1 MMSKSEVKTM
11 AEVYTSGGAGVS
23 DSQEKVVD
31 VFGDEEEHEIKYKTL
46 SWQVNTSVF
55 RASISY

>member
-11 AEVYTSGGAGVS
+11 AGVYTSGGAGVS

-55 RASISY
+55 RASTSY